1 MERKIVKNIK
11 IYAFDKNRA
20 KKALPVQN
28 SILEV
33 IHKEF
38 TGKHDKMLV

>member
-1 MERKIVKNIK
+1 MERKIVKNNK

-20 KKALPVQN
+20 KKARPVQN

-33 IHKEF
+33 IHKAF
-38 TGKHDKMLV
+38 TGKHEKILV